1 MVGLDVA
8 HLAIRSVDQGRD
20 VQCINPCYYLS
31 GFFQFF
37 VIVGQ
42 LCSKFNTRRLR
53 KNASCYSEV
62 FVVDFD
68 GLSLFELVIVAI
80 FERSWDYRLM
90 LDCVN
95 IFQVRRP
102 SVKVFLLLIK
112 VINAGSLTVCS
123 SWIFLNIKLLRRLR
137 SVPFSLLC
145 QFFAMLRLRV
155 YDARISSR

>member
-20 VQCINPCYYLS
+20 VQRINSCYDLS
-31 GFFQFF
+31 GFFHFV

-42 LCSKFNTRRLR
+42 LCSKLNTRRLG
-53 KNASCYSEV
+53 KNASCNSQV

-68 GLSLFELVIVAI
+68 GLSFFELVVVAI
-80 FERSWDYRLM
+80 FERRWDYRLV

-95 IFQVRRP
+95 IFQVWRP

-112 VINAGSLTVCS
+112 VISVGSLTVCS